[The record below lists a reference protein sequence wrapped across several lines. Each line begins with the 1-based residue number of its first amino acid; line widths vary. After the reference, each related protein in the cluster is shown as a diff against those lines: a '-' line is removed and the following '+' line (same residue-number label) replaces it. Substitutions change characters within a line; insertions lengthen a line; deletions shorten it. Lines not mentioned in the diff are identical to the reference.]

1 MRLFLALTLDPIA
14 RRRCDEAIQP
24 LRLARPSVHW
34 VAPHGFHLTL
44 KFLGEQPESL
54 VAPLADAIDTV
65 AAQTRPIDLCIGAV
79 GAFPALRRPRT
90 IYLTVTPEPKLELL
104 HHDIEVTCATLGLPL
119 AGRPFRP
126 HVTIGRE
133 PEPPDLDAR
142 RALRAA
148 ARLVLLRVTAPIPGI
163 DLVES
168 EQTESG
174 TRYRLAHH
182 APFRDG

>member
-1 MRLFLALTLDPIA
+1 L
-14 RRRCDEAIQP
+14 
-24 LRLARPSVHW
+24 
-34 VAPHGFHLTL
+34 HLTL
-44 KFLGEQPESL
+44 KFLGEQPDSL
-54 VAPLADAIDTV
+54 VGPLAAAISTV

-79 GAFPALRRPRT
+79 GAFPTLRRPRT
-90 IYLTVTPEPKLELL
+90 IYLTVTPDPKLELL
-104 HHDIEVTCATLGLPL
+104 HHDIEVTCASLGLPL

-148 ARLVLLRVTAPIPGI
+148 ARLVRLRATAPVPGI

-168 EQTESG
+168 EQTDTG